1 MIFNNKVMNF
11 SFITWSPTFSHFTL
25 SLCLS
30 FRVGH
35 TPACRM
41 PIQNLAKVF
50 GPTIVGFSHPEP
62 EAKDILHE
70 TKLQSMVSDVI
81 KFLTIEKLGFPA
93 KKKLFFT
100 DSYFGD

>member
-1 MIFNNKVMNF
+1 MNF
-11 SFITWSPTFSHFTL
+11 SFLTYTWYPLFPLH

-35 TPACRM
+35 TPECRM

-70 TKLQSMVSDVI
+70 TKLQSMVSDNETVF
-81 KFLTIEKLGFPA
+81 FLGGGVLY
-93 KKKLFFT
+93 
-100 DSYFGD
+100 SCN